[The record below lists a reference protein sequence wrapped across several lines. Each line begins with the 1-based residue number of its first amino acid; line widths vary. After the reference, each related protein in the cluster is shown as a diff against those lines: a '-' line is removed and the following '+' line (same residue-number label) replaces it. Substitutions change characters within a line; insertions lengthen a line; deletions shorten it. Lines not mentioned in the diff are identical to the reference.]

1 VLIDNIFIDTSAWV
15 ALADSDDINHKK
27 AAAIYPTLLKKHR
40 SLFTTNLIV
49 AETYILIL
57 RALGHEAA
65 IKFIENINAST
76 RIIKIYSTEDIEK
89 DAEKILKK
97 YSDQDFSY
105 TDAVSFAIM
114 NKQKIKKAFCF
125 DTHFETMR
133 FVKIPHNLI

>member
-1 VLIDNIFIDTSAWV
+1 MLIDNIFIDTSAWV

-65 IKFIENINAST
+65 IKFIENINAS
-76 RIIKIYSTEDIEK
+76 IKPSQNTGMETPMFAHTIVITSTQV
-89 DAEKILKK
+89 L
-97 YSDQDFSY
+97 
-105 TDAVSFAIM
+105 
-114 NKQKIKKAFCF
+114 
-125 DTHFETMR
+125 
-133 FVKIPHNLI
+133 